1 MTGARVVV
9 AQLTDTHIRPRGRLA
24 YGLVDTAG
32 HLEAAIALLAN
43 PPAPIDAVIVTGDL
57 VDFGTDEEY
66 AHFRYLVAPLSLP
79 IHPIPGNHDEREAFR
94 RAFADRPDLPPA
106 GPLSYVAEAGA
117 LRLIMLD
124 STVPGRPHG
133 EMTPEALAWVDGAL
147 AQEASRPALVAL
159 HHPPFT
165 TGIRHMDLQSCFGAE
180 GLEEVL
186 RRHPQVLATVCGHVH
201 RTVLTTFAGRAAAIG
216 PSPAHAV
223 SLDLR
228 PDGPPSFTTE
238 PPALLLHVWDAAVPG
253 RLVTHWLPVGHFS
266 GPHPFFDADGRFIE

>member
-1 MTGARVVV
+1 MTGGRVIV
-9 AQLTDTHIRPRGRLA
+9 AQLTDTHIRPPGRLA
-24 YGLVDTAG
+24 YGLVDTAR

-43 PPAPIDAVIVTGDL
+43 PPVPIDAVIVTGDL
-57 VDFGTDEEY
+57 VDFGTDEKY
-66 AHFRYLVAPLSLP
+66 AHFRHLVAPLSLP

-94 RAFADRPDLPPA
+94 RAFADHPDLPTA
-106 GPLSYVAEAGA
+106 GPLSYVSEVGA
-117 LRLIMLD
+117 LRLILLD

-133 EMTPEALAWVDGAL
+133 QMTPETLAWLDGVL
-147 AQEASRPALVAL
+147 AREASRPALVAL

-165 TGIRHMDLQSCFGAE
+165 TGIRHMDLQNCFGAE

-228 PDGPPSFTTE
+228 PDGPPTFTME
-238 PPALLLHVWDAAVPG
+238 PPALLLHVWDPAEPG
-253 RLVTHWLPVGHFS
+253 RLATHWLPVGHFS
-266 GPHPFFDADGRFIE
+266 GPHPFFDAQGRFIE